1 MALTVDT
8 LTSILRR
15 GAQQVDSFAAELNEL
30 DGKLGDGDLG
40 ATLQKCAAN
49 ILAAL
54 DQSASTIDGIFKA
67 CAMACARASGS
78 SFGTLLGVAFVASA
92 KFTAGQTSIEAAQ
105 MSALLKSVLE
115 ALIARGGASL
125 GDKTVLDPLDAV
137 LRAIEGKD
145 DSAQQYSAA
154 THAVDITLDTFR
166 TKPNKIGRARMFAE
180 RSIGMDDPGMIA
192 FAHLLHAAGGERFA
206 LAETQEEVKHGRGA

>member
-1 MALTVDT
+1 MAITVDT
-8 LTSILRR
+8 LTSVLRR
-15 GAQQVDSFAAELNEL
+15 SAQQIDTFAPELNEL

-54 DQSASTIDGIFKA
+54 DQPASGIDGVFKA

-105 MSALLKSVLE
+105 MPELLKAVLD

-137 LRAIEGKD
+137 IHAIKG
-145 DSAQQYSAA
+145 DSEKQYEAA
-154 THAVDITLDTFR
+154 KQAVDKTLDEFR
-166 TKPNKIGRARMFAE
+166 RKPNKIGRARMFAD
-180 RSIGMDDPGMIA
+180 RSIGMDDPGMVA
-192 FAHLLHAAGGERFA
+192 FAHLLHAAGGERFS
-206 LAETQEEVKHGRGA
+206 LAEKQKEE

>member
-1 MALTVDT
+1 MAITVDT

-15 GAQQVDSFAAELNEL
+15 SATQVDTFAAELNDL
-30 DGKLGDGDLG
+30 DGRLGDGDLG

-54 DQSASTIDGIFKA
+54 DQPASNIDGVFKA

-92 KFTAGQTSIEAAQ
+92 KFTAGQASIDAAQ
-105 MSALLKSVLE
+105 MPELLEAVLD

-125 GDKTVLDPLDAV
+125 GDKTVLDTLDAV
-137 LRAIEGKD
+137 RIAVSGKD
-145 DSAQQYSAA
+145 DAAAQYEAA
-154 THAVDITLDTFR
+154 TQAVDATLDAFR
-166 TKPNKIGRARMFAE
+166 ARTNKIGRARMFAE
-180 RSIGMDDPGMIA
+180 RSIGMDDPGMVA
-192 FAHLLHAAGGERFA
+192 FAHLLHAAGGERFS
-206 LAETQEEVKHGRGA
+206 LEDKQEEEGHGRRA